1 MLNYLLF
8 SLTFLGKKD
17 HRTHSILPSVP
28 KIRKLFTKEI
38 YLQALK
44 MIYKASYQ
52 SSLLAS
58 ENTVFL
64 FMFFENARQ
73 LGKRK

>member
-8 SLTFLGKKD
+8 SLTFLSKKD
-17 HRTHSILPSVP
+17 HRPHSILPSVP
-28 KIRKLFTKEI
+28 KITKLFTREI